1 VIRGRSSELEKVRR
15 FSLISSMLSNPKS
28 LLIAAPVLVVL
39 WTANGSIAKAQAAHP
54 NSRRQE
60 PKGDS
65 PRGKQTFAS
74 TCASCHGLDGK
85 GSERAPN
92 IAETPKVQRM
102 SDSQIFRIIEN
113 GIPGTGMPP
122 FHALESSQI
131 KAVVAYLRAL
141 QGKTQ
146 AVKLPGDPERGKTI
160 FFGKAGCSGCHMIA
174 RQGGFIASDLSGYA
188 RTHSADQIRSAIT
201 EPTPGGDRQVR
212 LVTATTRGGEKYA
225 GRVRNEDNFSL
236 QLEGLDGAFYFLSK
250 SDLASLEYDPRA
262 LMPSDYGSALGP
274 SELDDVVAYLIS
286 VANANSQEAPK
297 KLDEEE

>member
-1 VIRGRSSELEKVRR
+1 
-15 FSLISSMLSNPKS
+15 MPSNPKS

-39 WTANGSIAKAQAAHP
+39 WAANASIAKAQAVYP
-54 NSRRQE
+54 NSRQQDVKR
-60 PKGDS
+60 DS

-74 TCASCHGLDGK
+74 SCASCHGLDGK

-102 SDSQIFRIIEN
+102 SDPQIFRIIEN
-113 GIPGTGMPP
+113 GIAGTGMPA

-131 KAVVAYLRAL
+131 KRVVAYLRSL
-141 QGKTQ
+141 QGTTQ

-160 FFGKAGCSGCHMIA
+160 FLGKAGCSLCHMIA

-188 RTHSADQIRSAIT
+188 RTHTADQIRSAIT

-236 QLEGLDGAFYFLSK
+236 QLEGLDGTFYFLLK
-250 SDLASLEYDPRA
+250 SDLTSLEYDPRA
-262 LMPSDYGSALGP
+262 LMPSDYGSTLGP
-274 SELDDVVAYLIS
+274 RALDDVVSYLIS
-286 VANANSQEAPK
+286 VASANPQQAPRK
-297 KLDEEE
+297 IDEEE